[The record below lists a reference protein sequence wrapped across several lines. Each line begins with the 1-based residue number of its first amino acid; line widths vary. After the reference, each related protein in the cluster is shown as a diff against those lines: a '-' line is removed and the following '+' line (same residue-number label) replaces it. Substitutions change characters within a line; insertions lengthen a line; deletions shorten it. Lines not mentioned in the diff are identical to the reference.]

1 MRKLLSVFL
10 CALMVL
16 SVLAGCAGKQT
27 SENTDAAPSTSAT
40 TKSTETAQPEPKEN
54 VELTFVSMEDAKLP
68 YFENSQAVYVK
79 KNPNVSFKKVN
90 VPQANYIEKL
100 TIMLAGGDTSDI
112 FIARQMSHYLN
123 MIMSGY

>member
-1 MRKLLSVFL
+1 MEDEKMRKLLSVFL

-68 YFENSQAVYVK
+68 YFENSQAVFHFQVLRL
-79 KNPNVSFKKVN
+79 PLPPS
-90 VPQANYIEKL
+90 AKL
-100 TIMLAGGDTSDI
+100 TVLFRLQAQKCDDLHVQ
-112 FIARQMSHYLN
+112 AL
-123 MIMSGY
+123 